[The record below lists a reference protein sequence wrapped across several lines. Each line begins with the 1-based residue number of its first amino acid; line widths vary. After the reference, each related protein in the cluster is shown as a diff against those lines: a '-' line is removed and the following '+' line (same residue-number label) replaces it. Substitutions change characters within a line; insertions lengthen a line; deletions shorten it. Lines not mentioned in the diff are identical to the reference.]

1 MSIDVVFYVL
11 YPYYFPHFLPISK
24 ELEKQNYQVKY
35 VLSDTQNNEVM
46 EKIAKDE
53 NLDFLFGEE
62 NLYTVDTKV
71 VIFANVFA
79 KAEELK
85 AKTIFLCHG
94 TGTKQCGFETALQ
107 INDIVI
113 VEGEYRYNQF
123 SKLYP
128 QYKEKLKKVG
138 YSKLDEVVN
147 ITQGDKDNLYE
158 KYNLDST
165 KKTILYA
172 PTFFPSSIEKM
183 SDSFPADF
191 SECNIIVKPHYISLE
206 RTRYKNQQKKFA
218 KWAKYTN
225 CQIMPVSEYNLVPFL
240 VISDVMISDES
251 AAIFEFASLNKPVI
265 INRFLKLRWTYY
277 LNPKKLLKRMD
288 KDIDGYRNI
297 GENPK
302 SYKEMVVAV
311 KNELQNPSKFEQE
324 RVKKSVDIC
333 GNIDGKVSFR
343 IVEVVK
349 ELINER

>member
-1 MSIDVVFYVL
+1 MNTDVVFYVA

-24 ELEKQNYQVKY
+24 ELEKQNFRVKY
-35 VLSDTQNNEVM
+35 VLSDTQNSEVM

-53 NLDFLFGEE
+53 GLDFVFGEE
-62 NLYTVDTKV
+62 NLYTIDTKV
-71 VIFANVFA
+71 IVFANVFE
-79 KAEELK
+79 KSEELK

-128 QYKEKLKKVG
+128 KFAHKLKKVG
-138 YSKLDEVVN
+138 YSKLDSVVN
-147 ITQGDKDNLYE
+147 ISGNDKETLFR

-206 RTRYKNQQKKFA
+206 RSRYKNQQKKFA
-218 KWAKYTN
+218 KWAKYPN
-225 CQIMPVSEYNLVPFL
+225 CQIMPVNEYNLVPFL
-240 VISDVMISDES
+240 SIADVMISDES

-277 LNPKKLLKRMD
+277 LNPKKLLKRRD
-288 KDIDGYRNI
+288 KDVDGYRSI

-311 KNELQNPSKFEQE
+311 KEELQNPSKYEEE
-324 RVKKSVDIC
+324 RLQKAVDIC
-333 GNIDGKVSFR
+333 GIIDGKVSSR

-349 ELINER
+349 ELIND

>member
-1 MSIDVVFYVL
+1 MNIDVVFYVA

-24 ELEKQNYQVKY
+24 ELEKQNFNVKY
-35 VLSDTQNNEVM
+35 VLSDTQNSQVM
-46 EKIAKDE
+46 EKIAQDE
-53 NLDFLFGEE
+53 GLDYFFGEE
-62 NLYTVDTKV
+62 NLYTLDAKV
-71 VIFANVFA
+71 LIFGNVFE

-94 TGTKQCGFETALQ
+94 TGTKQCGFETALK

-123 SKLYP
+123 SKLFP
-128 QYKEKLKKVG
+128 QFASKLKKVG
-138 YSKLDEVVN
+138 YSKLDAIVN
-147 ITQGDKDNLYE
+147 ISDDDKAKLFT
-158 KYNLDST
+158 KYNLDKT

-191 SECNIIVKPHYISLE
+191 SECNIMVKPHYISLE
-206 RTRYKNQQKKFA
+206 RVRYKNQQKKFE
-218 KWAKYTN
+218 KWAKYPN

-240 VISDVMISDES
+240 AIADVMISDES

-288 KDIDGYRNI
+288 KDIDGYRSI

-302 SYKEMVVAV
+302 SYKEMVEVV
-311 KNELQNPSKFEQE
+311 KTELLNPKKFENE
-324 RVKKSVDIC
+324 RIKKAVDIC
-333 GNIDGKVSFR
+333 GIIDGKVSSR
-343 IVEVVK
+343 IAEVVK
-349 ELINER
+349 ELIDER

>member
-1 MSIDVVFYVL
+1 MSIDVVFYVA

-35 VLSDTQNNEVM
+35 VLSDTQNSVVM
-46 EKIAKDE
+46 EKIAQDE
-53 NLDFLFGEE
+53 KLDFIFGEE
-62 NLYTVDTKV
+62 HLLTLDTKV
-71 VIFANVFA
+71 VIFGNVYE
-79 KAEELK
+79 KAEELE

-94 TGTKQCGFETALQ
+94 TGTKQCGFETALK

-123 SKLYP
+123 SSLYP
-128 QYKEKLKKVG
+128 EYKNKLRKVG
-138 YSKLDEVVN
+138 YSKLDAVIN
-147 ITQGDKDNLYE
+147 ISNEDKIELFK
-158 KYNLDST
+158 KYNLNRD

-183 SDSFPADF
+183 ADSFPADF

-240 VISDVMISDES
+240 AICDVMISDES
-251 AAIFEFASLNKPVI
+251 SAIFEFTSLNKPVI

-277 LNPKKLLKRMD
+277 LNPKKILKRMD